1 MGERKQ
7 EILQA
12 AIEIIED
19 EGYGSLSMRALAR
32 AAGMKLGALQ
42 YHFRTWDDLL
52 RALVD
57 YIAEHIRQE
66 FESRK
71 LQDGSSSVAEIAAFM
86 LDDSTEAGMLGDRL
100 WPQLWAMEQTEP
112 LVSDLL
118 EEVYAEYL
126 EILEK
131 AMEAAGVESP
141 HVEALC
147 VMSITEGESLF
158 TGQGRRW
165 EGDRTLV
172 RETILK
178 FIDEK
183 YGKNS

>member
-1 MGERKQ
+1 
-7 EILQA
+7 
-12 AIEIIED
+12 
-19 EGYGSLSMRALAR
+19 
-32 AAGMKLGALQ
+32 
-42 YHFRTWDDLL
+42 
-52 RALVD
+52 
-57 YIAEHIRQE
+57 
-66 FESRK
+66 
-71 LQDGSSSVAEIAAFM
+71 
-86 LDDSTEAGMLGDRL
+86 
-100 WPQLWAMEQTEP
+100 